1 MQLKRHIKGVAIAN
15 NNHNTMKI
23 KSSTRTQLAANYDV
37 SLTTFNKWLKKIDN
51 LNLDPG
57 TRILSPK
64 QVELIVKHLGEP
76 EH

>member
-1 MQLKRHIKGVAIAN
+1 
-15 NNHNTMKI
+15 MKI

-37 SLTTFNKWLKKIDN
+37 SLATFNKWLKKIDS

-76 EH
+76 CIASE